1 MIRGYGTSLFN
12 MVPKD
17 VRRGSEPE
25 RCYGTS
31 LFNMVPKVQRVV
43 KRLRKSY
50 GTSLFNMVPKEG
62 IAINNIFCYNIYR
75 VLEEL

>member
-1 MIRGYGTSLFN
+1 MIRGFGTSLFN

-17 VRRGSEPE
+17 NINKHHMPSNF
-25 RCYGTS
+25 GTS
-31 LFNMVPKVQRVV
+31 LFDI
-43 KRLRKSY
+43 
-50 GTSLFNMVPKEG
+50 VPKERTFWSILFCHSVF